1 MACLPGLEEGVVREE
16 VGRKVVG
23 ASRWR
28 RQGQTAAGGVLGKR
42 KKEEEETKERKRD
55 RDDKKKQK
63 GKMISTGTSPVV
75 PHPST
80 NPA

>member
-55 RDDKKKQK
+55 RDDKKKTK
-63 GKMISTGTSPVV
+63 GKNDQHGDFPGG
-75 PHPST
+75 PP
-80 NPA
+80 PEY